1 MPVLPF
7 PWLQTVWDISRDDRA
22 RIAACSLR
30 TVTDIFKENYSI
42 DSLLLVMSHRV
53 DVLVQLRDIETS
65 SFQLLQNTI
74 SISIT
79 ISNEHVS
86 LTDLM

>member
-1 MPVLPF
+1 
-7 PWLQTVWDISRDDRA
+7 
-22 RIAACSLR
+22 
-30 TVTDIFKENYSI
+30 
-42 DSLLLVMSHRV
+42 MSHRV
-53 DVLVQLRDIETS
+53 HVLVKLRDIETS

-86 LTDLM
+86 LTDVM